1 MKQNVYSPLNKSAF
15 FMIQRRQRLI
25 RAILAKRYADLSQ
38 LKLLEIGCGSGQWF
52 TEFQTFGFRVENLS
66 GIELDESRVKD
77 AKKRII
83 GADIRSGNAASLPWQ
98 DNSFD
103 IVFQSTVFTSIPDED
118 VQKKAAKE
126 MMRVCKDDGFI
137 LWYDFMYNSPS
148 NSNVKGVKKHQV
160 KDLFHPWDCKV
171 QKITL
176 APPIARRVIPISW
189 LAAELIE
196 TACPFLRTH
205 LMVQIT
211 K

>member
-15 FMIQRRQRLI
+15 YMIQRRQRLI
-25 RAILAKRYADLSQ
+25 RAILAKRYTDLSQ

-52 TEFQTFGFRVENLS
+52 TEFQTFGFRVANLS
-66 GIELDESRVKD
+66 GIELDESRVAD
-77 AKKRII
+77 AEKRII
-83 GADIRSGNAASLPWQ
+83 GADIRSGNAAALPWN

-103 IVFQSTVFTSIPDED
+103 IVFQSTVFTSIPDEEI
-118 VQKKAAKE
+118 QKKAAKE

-148 NSNVKGVKKHQV
+148 NSNVKGVKKHQI
-160 KDLFHPWDCKV
+160 KELFNPWNCKF

-176 APPIARRVIPISW
+176 APPIARRLIPLSW
-189 LAAELIE
+189 LVTEIVE
-196 TACPFLRTH
+196 SACPFLRTH
-205 LMVQIT
+205 LMVEIT